1 MKSRLPK
8 QIYILMG
15 AALLL
20 GVLLMTVNQQVP
32 DSESEKIQDALDEA
46 TLIAGI
52 PSVPNLAGWPKDLFT
67 ELKQTHA
74 ALNEAS
80 ERVAALGRLGE
91 IYFANGFYGE
101 AAQCFTALIKIA
113 PKEPRW
119 PYFMG
124 LASSDYQDKSVAI
137 QSFERARLLD
147 TTYPRIRYE
156 LGLAFVDSGHI
167 LDSIVHF
174 ESLTPL
180 KEWEPWAYYGLARGL
195 VIEERYEKALEF
207 IERAIELDPD
217 VKEFYSF
224 AEELM
229 LYRGDRA
236 KVEEMEAMKNALS
249 YEKRPF
255 DLWSQ
260 GLWECCYDTFRLL
273 RLAEAEALAGNRDR
287 SLEILAKAK
296 LVSGSLEY
304 DPSSF
309 EAIEALIRVV
319 K

>member
-15 AALLL
+15 ATILL
-20 GVLLMTVNQQVP
+20 GFLLAMVNQQVP
-32 DSESEKIQDALDEA
+32 DSESERIQDALDEA
-46 TLIAGI
+46 TLISGI
-52 PSVPNLAGWPKDLFT
+52 PSVPNLVGWPKDLLT

-74 ALNEAS
+74 ALSEAS
-80 ERVAALGRLGE
+80 ERVTALGRLGE

-101 AAQCFTALIKIA
+101 ATQCFAALMKIA

-124 LASSDYQDKSVAI
+124 LASRDYQDKSVAI
-137 QSFERARLLD
+137 RSFERALLLD
-147 TTYPRIRYE
+147 TNYPSIRYE
-156 LGLAFVDSGHI
+156 LGMAFVDSGHI

-174 ESLTPL
+174 ESLTQL
-180 KEWEPWAYYGLARGL
+180 KEWAPWAYYGLARGL
-195 VIEERYEKALEF
+195 AIEEGYDKALEF
-207 IERAIELDPD
+207 IERAIELDQD

-236 KVEEMEAMKNALS
+236 KIEEVQAIKNALS

-255 DLWSQ
+255 DLWFQ
-260 GLWECCYDTFRLL
+260 GLWDCCYDTFRLL

-296 LVSGSLEY
+296 LVSGSFEN
-304 DPSSF
+304 DPFSF
-309 EAIEALIRVV
+309 EAIEALVGV
-319 K
+319 LK

>member
-1 MKSRLPK
+1 M
-8 QIYILMG
+8 
-15 AALLL
+15 
-20 GVLLMTVNQQVP
+20 
-32 DSESEKIQDALDEA
+32 
-46 TLIAGI
+46 
-52 PSVPNLAGWPKDLFT
+52 
-67 ELKQTHA
+67 
-74 ALNEAS
+74 
-80 ERVAALGRLGE
+80 
-91 IYFANGFYGE
+91 
-101 AAQCFTALIKIA
+101 
-113 PKEPRW
+113 
-119 PYFMG
+119 
-124 LASSDYQDKSVAI
+124 
-137 QSFERARLLD
+137 
-147 TTYPRIRYE
+147 
-156 LGLAFVDSGHI
+156 DSGHI

-174 ESLTPL
+174 ESLTQL

-195 VIEERYEKALEF
+195 AIEEGYEKALEF
-207 IERAIELDPD
+207 IERAIELDQD

-236 KVEEMEAMKNALS
+236 KVEEVEAIKNALS

-255 DLWSQ
+255 DLWFQ

-309 EAIEALIRVV
+309 EAIEALIGVL

>member
-15 AALLL
+15 ATLLL
-20 GVLLMTVNQQVP
+20 GILLAMVNQQVP
-32 DSESEKIQDALDEA
+32 DSESEKIQDALDEV
-46 TLIAGI
+46 TLISGI
-52 PSVPNLAGWPKDLFT
+52 PSVPNLAGWPKDLLT

-74 ALNEAS
+74 ALSEAS
-80 ERVAALGRLGE
+80 ERVKALGRLGE

-101 AAQCFTALIKIA
+101 ATQCFAALMKIA

-124 LASSDYQDKSVAI
+124 LASRDYQDKSVAI
-137 QSFERARLLD
+137 RSFERALSLD
-147 TTYPRIRYE
+147 TTYPSIRYE

-167 LDSIVHF
+167 LDSVVQF
-174 ESLTPL
+174 ESLTQL
-180 KEWEPWAYYGLARGL
+180 KEWAPWAYYGLARGL
-195 VIEERYEKALEF
+195 AIEEGYDKALEF
-207 IERAIELDPD
+207 IERAIELDQD

-236 KVEEMEAMKNALS
+236 KVEEVQAIKNALS

-255 DLWSQ
+255 DLWFQ

-296 LVSGSLEY
+296 LVSGSFEN

-309 EAIEALIRVV
+309 EAIEALVGV
-319 K
+319 LK

>member
-15 AALLL
+15 AVLLL

-32 DSESEKIQDALDEA
+32 DSESERIQDALDEA
-46 TLIAGI
+46 TLISGI

-101 AAQCFTALIKIA
+101 ATQCFAALIKIA

-137 QSFERARLLD
+137 RSFERALLLD
-147 TTYPRIRYE
+147 TTYPSIRYE
-156 LGLAFVDSGHI
+156 LGLAFLDAGHI

-174 ESLTPL
+174 ESLTQL
-180 KEWEPWAYYGLARGL
+180 KKWEPWAYYGLARGL
-195 VIEERYEKALEF
+195 AIEERYEKALEF
-207 IERAIELDPD
+207 IERAIELDQD

-224 AEELM
+224 AAELM

-236 KVEEMEAMKNALS
+236 KVEEVEAIKNALS

-255 DLWSQ
+255 DLWFQ
-260 GLWECCYDTFRLL
+260 GLWEFCYDTFRLL
-273 RLAEAEALAGNRDR
+273 RLGEAEALAGNRDR

-309 EAIEALIRVV
+309 EAIEALIEVL

>member
-15 AALLL
+15 AVLLL

-32 DSESEKIQDALDEA
+32 DSESERIQDALDEA

-101 AAQCFTALIKIA
+101 ATQCFAALIKIA

-137 QSFERARLLD
+137 RSFERALLLD
-147 TTYPRIRYE
+147 TTYPSIRYE
-156 LGLAFVDSGHI
+156 LGLAFLDTGHI

-174 ESLTPL
+174 ESLTQL

-195 VIEERYEKALEF
+195 AIEEGYEKALEF
-207 IERAIELDPD
+207 IERAIELDQD

-236 KVEEMEAMKNALS
+236 KVEEVEAIKNALS

-255 DLWSQ
+255 DLWFQ
-260 GLWECCYDTFRLL
+260 GLWEFCYDTFRLL
-273 RLAEAEALAGNRDR
+273 RLGEAEALAGNRDR

-309 EAIEALIRVV
+309 EAIEALIGVL